1 MAALR
6 YKVKERNMSVSYLD
20 KMVAKLISLGEGE
33 KPRAVVEMASACLLD
48 TLGCMLAGGEI
59 ARTKLEAYI
68 RFCGPGAA
76 SPVGFSRH
84 ISVQDVA
91 FVNAIA
97 AHVAELDDGHRRA
110 MMHIGAP
117 VISGLLA
124 DMQNG
129 GVEAEDFL
137 RGIIVGYE
145 AAIRLAELVQPEHK
159 KRGYHATGTC
169 GAFGAAMGVAAMR
182 RLDAACM
189 KNAAS
194 AALAGAGG
202 LLEMI
207 EGSSELKPYNCAR
220 AAADAIRAVN
230 TARSEFCGPLDA
242 LGGRRGFLTVLG
254 HGVDEAAFGY
264 ALNDEWRIL
273 SVYRKPYAACR
284 HTHAA
289 IEAALRICTRNP
301 LKPEDIR
308 AIHVQTYDLAVFGH
322 DHVDIEGVNS
332 AKMSIPYSVAVAV
345 CEGKAGLSEF
355 TAQKITDTRVLS
367 LTKKVAVQENP
378 ELSALVPE
386 KRAAIVEIVDASGES
401 YKAISEYPKGEP
413 ENPMTPEE
421 LEKKFFQMASYA
433 HRDEAWSKSVI
444 QAVKSKPI
452 ALPKLCSLL
461 FESEER

>member
-1 MAALR
+1 
-6 YKVKERNMSVSYLD
+6 MSVSYLD
-20 KMVAKLISLGEGE
+20 AMVARLASLGTGE

-59 ARTKLEAYI
+59 VRAKLETYLSL
-68 RFCGPGAA
+68 CGAGAI
-76 SPVGFSRH
+76 SPVGFAQRV
-84 ISVQDVA
+84 SVQDAA

-97 AHVAELDDGHRRA
+97 AHTVELDDGHRRA

-117 VISGLLA
+117 VISALLA
-124 DMQNG
+124 DFQSG

-137 RGIIVGYE
+137 RGILVGYE

-169 GAFGAAMGVAAMR
+169 GAFGAAMGVAVMR
-182 RLDAACM
+182 GLDMACM
-189 KNAAS
+189 KDAAS

-220 AAADAIRAVN
+220 AAADAIQAVN
-230 TARSEFCGPLDA
+230 TAQSKFHGPLDA
-242 LGGRRGFLTVLG
+242 LGGRRGFLAVLG
-254 HGVDEAAFGY
+254 HGVDETAFGR

-273 SVYRKPYAACR
+273 SIYRKPYAACR

-289 IEAALRICTRNP
+289 IEAALRICAQNP
-301 LKPEDIR
+301 IKPEEICAIR
-308 AIHVQTYDLAVFGH
+308 VQTYDLAVFGH
-322 DHVDIEGVNS
+322 DHVKIDGVNS

-355 TAQKITDTRVLS
+355 TEQKIADARVLS
-367 LTKKVAVQENP
+367 LTQKVEVQEN
-378 ELSALVPE
+378 
-386 KRAAIVEIVDASGES
+386 AIVEIVDVFGKTYTAT
-401 YKAISEYPKGEP
+401 SEYPKGEP

-421 LEKKFFQMASYA
+421 LEEKFFQMAGYA
-433 HRDEAWSKSVI
+433 HRDEAWSKSVVQSI
-444 QAVKSKPI
+444 KSAPA
-452 ALPKLCSLL
+452 ALQKLRSLL
-461 FESEER
+461 FESEEYHL